1 MKRLSGQRIVAVGLR
16 FFTAKVHWIVILLN
30 IKGRTWRCVLLKCW
44 MHHGVRS
51 PFIFISHKCFDFE
64 LQTNVAGADGE
75 PEMETEIPSIV
86 ASM

>member
-1 MKRLSGQRIVAVGLR
+1 M
-16 FFTAKVHWIVILLN
+16 FYLN
-30 IKGRTWRCVLLKCW
+30 V
-44 MHHGVRS
+44 GVRS

>member
-1 MKRLSGQRIVAVGLR
+1 MFYLNVG
-16 FFTAKVHWIVILLN
+16 
-30 IKGRTWRCVLLKCW
+30 C
-44 MHHGVRS
+44 MHHGMRS

-75 PEMETEIPSIV
+75 PEVETEIPSIV